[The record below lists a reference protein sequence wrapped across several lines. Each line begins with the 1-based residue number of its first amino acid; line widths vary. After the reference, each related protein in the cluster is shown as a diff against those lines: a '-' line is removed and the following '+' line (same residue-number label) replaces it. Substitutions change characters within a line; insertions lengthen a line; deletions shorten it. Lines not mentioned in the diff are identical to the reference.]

1 MREQY
6 GWRALM
12 IAGIL
17 AFIGLSVILQI
28 VRIQTGP
35 EAVVFRQQG
44 DLYLWVPKTFYPERG
59 SIYDRSGHL
68 LAGNKTV
75 YEIGV
80 QLSDVVDKPAIA
92 TTVASVLGGSIDS
105 VLSELENPP
114 DNLQYLILQDYVSSD
129 QAAELRRLQQTSI
142 AMAATGQASR
152 LRGLELTPHPQRDY
166 PEGALAS
173 NVLGFVN
180 REGRGYFGVEEKYN
194 SLLAGKPVTVWIPT
208 DPNKAADIP
217 RVPDGTT
224 LVLTIDRELQSSVEQ
239 ILDASVQKYG
249 ALHGTI
255 VVLNPRDGSVLALAS
270 SPRMDPN
277 QFWNYGIVYQNA
289 SEFDRAV
296 SMPYEP
302 GSVMKVLTMAAA
314 LDSGTVV
321 PSTPFLDTGAIQV
334 GGATIRNWDDKAWGQ
349 QDMIGCLQ
357 HSLNVC
363 LAWVAEKMGAET
375 FYRYMNRFG
384 LGHLT
389 GVDLAGEAAGRL
401 RVPGDPDWYPVDLGT
416 NAFGQGVSA
425 TPLQVMTAATA
436 VANGGRMVVPHVL
449 AAMIRDGRQYRSGP
463 QYAGSPISS
472 TTAQTLNYMLALSL
486 ENESSSALVPG
497 YRLAGKTGTAQI
509 PGPYGY
515 EADATNASFIGWG
528 PVDDPQFMIYVWLE
542 RPSTSIWGS
551 ETAAPVFADVAK
563 QVILLL
569 NIPPDSV
576 RKEIAKP

>member
-1 MREQY
+1 
-6 GWRALM
+6 LM

-17 AFIGLSVILQI
+17 AFIGLSVISQI
-28 VRIQTGP
+28 IRIQTGP
-35 EAVVFRQQG
+35 EAIVFRQQG

-59 SIYDRSGHL
+59 TIYDRTGHL

-75 YEIGV
+75 YEVGV
-80 QLSDVVDKPAIA
+80 QLSDVVDKTAIA
-92 TTVASVLGGSIDS
+92 TTVATVLGGSVDS
-105 VLSELENPP
+105 VLGELENPP
-114 DNLQYLILQDYVSSD
+114 DGLQYLVLQDYVSSD

-142 AMAATGQASR
+142 AMASAGQASR

-180 REGRGYFGVEEKYN
+180 REGRGYFGLEEKYN

-239 ILDASVQKYG
+239 ILDASVRKYE
-249 ALHGTI
+249 AQNGTI
-255 VVLNPRDGSVLALAS
+255 VVLNPRDGSILALAS

-277 QFWNYGIVYQNA
+277 QFWNYGVVYQNA

-363 LAWVAEKMGAET
+363 LAWVAEDMGAQT
-375 FYRYMNRFG
+375 FYHYMDRFG
-384 LGHLT
+384 FGHLT

-436 VANGGRMVVPHVL
+436 VANDGRMVVPHVL
-449 AAMIRDGRQYRSGP
+449 AAMIRDGRQYKAGP

-472 TTAQTLNYMLALSL
+472 TTAQTLNQMLAVSL

-515 EADATNASFIGWG
+515 EPDATNASFIGWG
-528 PVDDPQFMIYVWLE
+528 PADDPQFMIYVWLE
-542 RPSTSIWGS
+542 KPSTSIWGS

-576 RKEIAKP
+576 RREIAKP

>member
-1 MREQY
+1 
-6 GWRALM
+6 M

-17 AFIGLSVILQI
+17 AFIGLSVISQI
-28 VRIQTGP
+28 IRIQTGP
-35 EAVVFRQQG
+35 EAIVFRQQG

-59 SIYDRSGHL
+59 TIYDRTGHL

-75 YEIGV
+75 YEVGV
-80 QLSDVVDKPAIA
+80 QLSDVVDKTAIA
-92 TTVASVLGGSIDS
+92 TTVATVLGGSVDS
-105 VLSELENPP
+105 VLGELENPP
-114 DNLQYLILQDYVSSD
+114 DGLQYLVLQDYVSSD

-142 AMAATGQASR
+142 AMASAGQASR

-180 REGRGYFGVEEKYN
+180 REGRGYFGLEEKYN

-239 ILDASVQKYG
+239 ILDASVRKYE
-249 ALHGTI
+249 AQNGTI
-255 VVLNPRDGSVLALAS
+255 VVLNPRDGSILALAS

-277 QFWNYGIVYQNA
+277 QFWNYGVVYQNA

-363 LAWVAEKMGAET
+363 LAWVAEDMGAQT
-375 FYRYMNRFG
+375 FYHYMDRFG
-384 LGHLT
+384 FGHLT

-436 VANGGRMVVPHVL
+436 VANDGRMVVPHVL
-449 AAMIRDGRQYRSGP
+449 AAMIRDGRQYKAGP

-472 TTAQTLNYMLALSL
+472 TTAQTLNQMLAVSL

-515 EADATNASFIGWG
+515 EPDATNASFIGWG
-528 PVDDPQFMIYVWLE
+528 PADDPQFMIYVWLE
-542 RPSTSIWGS
+542 KPSTSIWGS

-576 RKEIAKP
+576 RREIAKP